1 MTSFKFIKALWA
13 TLCSLAREKE
23 KEKYKDT
30 EKLKKN
36 YYSKYTDVY
45 WIVASEL
52 RGRGK
57 IKFKRRSM
65 PSKEDNEGQH

>member
-1 MTSFKFIKALWA
+1 MSITILVGPRKG
-13 TLCSLAREKE
+13 

-36 YYSKYTDVY
+36 YYSKYTKMY
-45 WIVASEL
+45 TLTLASEL
-52 RGRGK
+52 RGQGK
-57 IKFKRRSM
+57 IKVKRRSM